1 MTDAPEALRHRNDK
15 RRTQQQKGG
24 TKWWRRYR
32 RPALVMFLGWWG
44 IGWLGAY
51 ASTNPHPAPI
61 RARRE
66 IAGHAIENVELR
78 CRDGLAVRG
87 WLLDVGEPDAVAQHK
102 ETQVEE
108 RQPDGS
114 QRRRCVVLA
123 AGIRGNRQRMVGRAA
138 FYAEQGWSSLLI
150 DLRGTGASDR
160 ARISMGWHEAL
171 DLEACH
177 DFLRSRGFDVVG
189 VHGQSLG
196 AAAAAFTSV
205 RTETPPRWDFVVLE
219 ACYSEITEA
228 LQARAFGLPGLL
240 LMPVLTSAEWIL
252 GLDVAD
258 LDAVAAMRRQPAPL
272 LVACGTRDHKVGP
285 DATARL
291 LDASP
296 ALDKVRCDVRGV
308 GHRDLWRGGGSELR
322 AALVPFL
329 QRR

>member
-1 MTDAPEALRHRNDK
+1 MSDTSEPLRRRNDK
-15 RRTQQQKGG
+15 RQQGRSS
-24 TKWWRRYR
+24 WWRRYR

-61 RARRE
+61 RQRRE
-66 IAGHAIENVELR
+66 IAGHAIENVQLR
-78 CRDGLAVRG
+78 CRDGLQVRG
-87 WLLDVGEPDAVAQHK
+87 WLLDMAAQK
-102 ETQVEE
+102 TPEQKTTGQKTAE
-108 RQPDGS
+108 QKLTAP
-114 QRRRCVVLA
+114 RRRCVVLA

-138 FYAEQGWSSLLI
+138 FYADQGWSSLLI

-177 DFLRSRGFDVVG
+177 DFLRGRGFEVVG

-196 AAAAAFTSV
+196 AAAAAYTSV

-258 LDAVAAMRRQPAPL
+258 LDAVAAIRRQPAPL

-291 LDASP
+291 LEASP
-296 ALDKVRCDVRGV
+296 AQDKVRCDVPGV
-308 GHRDLWRGGGSELR
+308 GHRDLWRGGGDELR